1 MKTRDLLMT
10 NLNKIM
16 EFLDGEVI
24 YKKIDEPLDEALR
37 KFSDKISAEITQKE
51 FNSIIRSFIEHLQ
64 NCGVMIYTTQATANE
79 SSEIIWL
86 TEKYYQGHETKG
98 YEGALYDATTQG
110 KEGIESVLE
119 GIVEKIKSDERGKY
133 VSCIIAKY
141 FTFLDWDT
149 KKEIV
154 TEIFNEYSHIL
165 PSQLE
170 KSQIPQLVPSIE
182 GLLNIIIKTNQ
193 TLFRILNRHQT
204 ETI

>member
-1 MKTRDLLMT
+1 MT

-37 KFSDKISAEITQKE
+37 KFSDKISADITQKE
-51 FNSIIRSFIEHLQ
+51 FNSIIKSFIEHLN
-64 NCGVMIYTTQATANE
+64 NCGVMIFNIDERSTE

-98 YEGALYDATTQG
+98 YEGALYDVTTQG
-110 KEGIESVLE
+110 REGLESVLE
-119 GIVEKIKSDERGKY
+119 GIIEKIKISEREKY
-133 VSCIIAKY
+133 ISCIITKY
-141 FTFLDWDT
+141 FTFLEWDM
-149 KKEIV
+149 KKEIIE
-154 TEIFNEYSHIL
+154 EIFNEYGHLL

-182 GLLNIIIKTNQ
+182 GLLNIIITTNQ
-193 TLFRILNRHQT
+193 TLFGILNRSQT